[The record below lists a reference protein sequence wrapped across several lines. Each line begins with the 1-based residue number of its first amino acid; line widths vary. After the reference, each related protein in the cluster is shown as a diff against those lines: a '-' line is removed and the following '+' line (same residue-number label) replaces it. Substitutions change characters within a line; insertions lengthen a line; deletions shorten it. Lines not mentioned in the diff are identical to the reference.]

1 MCDLR
6 LNVGHVMNRAV
17 ISIDSDASVKA
28 AASKMAKHRVGCLV
42 VTEKGTPVGMIT
54 ETDLLS
60 RILAPAKNAES
71 TKVKT
76 VMSQPLV
83 CGTPDMDFIEAAKL
97 MVNKAI
103 KKLPIT
109 HGEQLVGILTITDA
123 IAVHPGMHEFIE
135 EEAKGDVPQRFI
147 KRLRKR

>member
-1 MCDLR
+1 

-17 ISIDSDASVKA
+17 VSIDSDASVRDA
-28 AASKMAKHRVGCLV
+28 ADKMVQHRIGCLI
-42 VTEKGTPVGMIT
+42 VTEKGRPVGMIT
-54 ETDLLS
+54 ETDMLS
-60 RILAPAKNAES
+60 RVLAPARNAES

-76 VMSQPLV
+76 VMSKPLI
-83 CGTPDMDFIEAAKL
+83 CGSPDMDFIEATKL
-97 MVNKAI
+97 MVNRAI

-123 IAVHPGMHEFIE
+123 IAVHPVMHEFIE
-135 EEAKGDVPQRFI
+135 EEAKGNVPQRFV

>member
-1 MCDLR
+1 
-6 LNVGHVMNRAV
+6 LNVGHVMNRTVVA
-17 ISIDSDASVKA
+17 IDSEASARDA
-28 AASKMAKHRVGCLV
+28 AAKMAQQQVGCLI
-42 VTEKGTPVGMIT
+42 VTEKGRPVGILT

-60 RILAPAKNAES
+60 RVLALAKDAES

-76 VMSQPLV
+76 VMSKPLV
-83 CGTPDMDFIEAAKL
+83 YGSPDMDFTEATRL
-97 MVNKAI
+97 MVNRAI

-123 IAVHPGMHEFIE
+123 IAVHPGMHDFIQD
-135 EEAKGDVPQRFI
+135 EAKGNIPKRFV

>member
-1 MCDLR
+1 

-17 ISIDSDASVKA
+17 VSIDSDASVRDA
-28 AASKMAKHRVGCLV
+28 ADKMVQHRIGCLI
-42 VTEKGTPVGMIT
+42 VTEKGRPVGMIT
-54 ETDLLS
+54 ETDMLS
-60 RILAPAKNAES
+60 RVLAPARNAES

-76 VMSQPLV
+76 VMSKPLI
-83 CGTPDMDFIEAAKL
+83 CGSPDMDFIEATKL
-97 MVNKAI
+97 MVNRAI

-123 IAVHPGMHEFIE
+123 IAVHPVMHEFIE
-135 EEAKGDVPQRFI
+135 EEAKGNVPQRFM

>member
-1 MCDLR
+1 

-17 ISIDSDASVKA
+17 VAIDSEASVKD
-28 AASKMAKHRVGCLV
+28 AASKMAQHQIGCLII
-42 VTEKGTPVGMIT
+42 TEKGRPVGILT

-60 RILAPAKNAES
+60 RVLALAKNAES

-76 VMSQPLV
+76 VMSKPLIY
-83 CGTPDMDFIEAAKL
+83 GSPDMDFTEATKL
-97 MVNKAI
+97 MINKEI

-123 IAVHPGMHEFIE
+123 IGVHPGMHDFIRD
-135 EEAKGDVPQRFI
+135 EAKGNVPKRFV